1 MHSFYKL
8 AFQTLSNFHS
18 MGLISDEEKSY
29 LKDMII
35 NWANPQLNTS
45 QDQMS
50 VLLLRNILV
59 LRNQVKQVCQM
70 KKVLWLIEEETDE
83 DENF

>member
-18 MGLISDEEKSY
+18 MGLVSDEEKSY

-35 NWANPQLNTS
+35 NWSNPQLNAS

-59 LRNQVKQVCQM
+59 LRNQVKQGCSIQ
-70 KKVLWLIEEETDE
+70 KVLCLIEEETDE
-83 DENF
+83 DDNF

>member
-1 MHSFYKL
+1 MQSFYKL

-18 MGLISDEEKSY
+18 LGLVSDEEKSY
-29 LKDMII
+29 LKEVIL
-35 NWANPQLNTS
+35 NWSNPQLDTS

-50 VLLLRNILV
+50 ILV
-59 LRNQVKQVCQM
+59 LQKIQAFRNQAQRTQQT
-70 KKVLWLIEEETDE
+70 KKFLCLIEEETDE